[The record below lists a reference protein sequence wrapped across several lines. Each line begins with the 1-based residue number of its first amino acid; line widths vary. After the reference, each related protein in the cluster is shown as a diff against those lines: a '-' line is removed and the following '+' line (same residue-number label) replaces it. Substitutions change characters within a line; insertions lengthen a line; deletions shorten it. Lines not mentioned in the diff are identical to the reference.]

1 MTPEGVVYVLAFD
14 AGRPD
19 LVPETKGIVRANVPV
34 GGWKIEPLEG
44 DPRKSRTTYM
54 AEVDLKG
61 SIPGFVIKTAN
72 KDQGYQIVKLRSVV
86 EKYIKDHPK

>member
-1 MTPEGVVYVLAFD
+1 
-14 AGRPD
+14 
-19 LVPETKGIVRANVPV
+19 
-34 GGWKIEPLEG
+34 
-44 DPRKSRTTYM
+44 M